1 MGHGRIIAVVAASS
15 GRVRCTAVIA
25 DEDPALDNLLEALRL
40 PAGMIDRKADHSA
53 RVKAFEALLREQ
65 ILTRRF
71 VPGLAMAFIAMAETA
86 LTLAGMDS
94 VEDVLAEFKRE
105 ESKPRGR
112 PINTLNLIVGSDL
125 VRLRPA
131 YNAAE
136 HVFVHRLRR
145 YDYPNMAPHATQAW
159 PQHRDILTTV
169 FAMTPNERKAAAE
182 AVLEI
187 IFELP
192 EYKRRSIV
200 DASPR
205 PFATILTEFPGT
217 QAGEPGGAILQGL
230 AFAYYRADA
239 PNVTLETGKVGASS
253 RRTGRVADVDGWN
266 GADLVLSI
274 EVKDEQLSDPED
286 PTLDAFQANLAEWP
300 DATAI
305 VVARGVGDEVV
316 AQLAEVNVS
325 VLTRDSMHDAVVR
338 WDINKQR
345 LATREF
351 HYFLVRVQRHSG
363 LTDRFEAFLE
373 EQGIEL

>member
-1 MGHGRIIAVVAASS
+1 LRFVALSS
-15 GRVRCTAVIA
+15 ERLGCAALSA
-25 DEDPALDNLLEALRL
+25 DENPPLDNLLEALRL
-40 PAGMIDRKADHSA
+40 PAEMTDRNADHSA
-53 RVKAFEALLREQ
+53 RVDSFEGLLRAQ

-71 VPGLAMAFIAMAETA
+71 VPGLAMAFIAMAETT
-86 LTLAGMDS
+86 LTVAGVDS
-94 VEDVLAEFKRE
+94 VEDVLAEFERE
-105 ESKPRGR
+105 ESTPSGKPV
-112 PINTLNLIVGSDL
+112 NTLNLIVDGDV

-136 HVFVHRLRR
+136 HVFIHRLRR
-145 YDYPNMAPHATQAW
+145 YDYPTQAW
-159 PQHRDILTTV
+159 PQHRDILTAV
-169 FAMTPNERKAAAE
+169 FAMTPDERKAAAE
-182 AVLEI
+182 VVWEVIL
-187 IFELP
+187 ELP
-192 EYKRRSIV
+192 EYRRRSTV

-274 EVKDEQLSDPED
+274 EVKDEQLTDPED

-305 VVARGVGDEVV
+305 VVARGAAEEVV
-316 AQLAEVNVS
+316 ARLAEVNVS

-345 LATREF
+345 LAMREF

-363 LTDRFEAFLE
+363 LIDRFEAFLE